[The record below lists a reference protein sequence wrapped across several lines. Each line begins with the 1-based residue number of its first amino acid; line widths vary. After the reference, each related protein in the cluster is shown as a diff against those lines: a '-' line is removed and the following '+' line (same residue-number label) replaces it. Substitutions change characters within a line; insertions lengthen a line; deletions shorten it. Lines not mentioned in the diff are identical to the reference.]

1 MKKRRFYGTVFV
13 LIICFIWG
21 NSMIN
26 AEVSGA
32 ISHFIA
38 DILGG
43 EGGSTAEGHFLLRK
57 AAHFSEYAALGVITL
72 LFYGTLT
79 ADRAKKY
86 LSAALTGISVPLVD
100 ETIQIFSGRGPA
112 LSDVWIDISGF
123 IFGTVL
129 ISLILFILL
138 RREKRK
144 K

>member
-1 MKKRRFYGTVFV
+1 MKRKRIYGTVFV
-13 LIICFIWG
+13 LTLCFIWG
-21 NSMIN
+21 NSMIG

-57 AAHFSEYAALGVITL
+57 AAHFSEYAALGVATL

-79 ADRAKKY
+79 ADRTKKY
-86 LSAALTGISVPLVD
+86 LSAALTGVSVPLID
-100 ETIQIFSGRGPA
+100 ETIQIFSGRGSA
-112 LSDVWIDISGF
+112 LTDVWIDISGF
-123 IFGTVL
+123 TFGTVL

-138 RREKRK
+138 RRGKWK

>member
-1 MKKRRFYGTVFV
+1 MKRKRIYGTVFV
-13 LIICFIWG
+13 LTLCFIWG
-21 NSMIN
+21 NSMIG

-57 AAHFSEYAALGVITL
+57 AAHFSEYAALGVTTL

-79 ADRAKKY
+79 ADRARKY

-100 ETIQIFSGRGPA
+100 ETIQIFSGRGPTI
-112 LSDVWIDISGF
+112 SDIWIDISGF
-123 IFGTVL
+123 VFATVL
-129 ISLILFILL
+129 ISLILYILL
-138 RREKRK
+138 RRRK
-144 K
+144 GKK

>member
-1 MKKRRFYGTVFV
+1 MKRKRIYGTVFV

-21 NSMIN
+21 NSMIST
-26 AEVSGA
+26 EVSGA

-57 AAHFSEYAALGVITL
+57 AAHFSEYTALGVTTL

-79 ADRAKKY
+79 ADRMKKY
-86 LSAALTGISVPLVD
+86 LSAALTGISVPLID
-100 ETIQIFSGRGPA
+100 ETIQIFSGRGSA
-112 LSDVWIDISGF
+112 ISDIWIDISGF
-123 IFGTVL
+123 VFGSAL
-129 ISLILFILL
+129 ISLILYILS
-138 RREKRK
+138 RRGKGK

>member
-1 MKKRRFYGTVFV
+1 MKRKRIYGTFFV

-57 AAHFSEYAALGVITL
+57 AAHFSEYAALGVATL

-79 ADRAKKY
+79 ADRTKKY
-86 LSAALTGISVPLVD
+86 LSAALTGVSVPLVD
-100 ETIQIFSGRGPA
+100 ETIQIFSGRGSA
-112 LSDVWIDISGF
+112 LTDVWIDISGF
-123 IFGTVL
+123 TFGTVL

-138 RREKRK
+138 RRGKWK

>member
-1 MKKRRFYGTVFV
+1 
-13 LIICFIWG
+13 
-21 NSMIN
+21 MIG

-57 AAHFSEYAALGVITL
+57 AAHFAEYTALGVITL

-79 ADRAKKY
+79 ADRTKKF

-100 ETIQIFSGRGPA
+100 ETIQIFSGRGSA
-112 LSDVWIDISGF
+112 LADVWIDISGVV
-123 IFGTVL
+123 FGTAL
-129 ISLILFILL
+129 ISLILYILS
-138 RREKRK
+138 RRGEREK
-144 K
+144 

>member
-26 AEVSGA
+26 KEVSGA

-57 AAHFSEYAALGVITL
+57 AAHFSEYAALGVATL

-79 ADRAKKY
+79 ADRTKKY
-86 LSAALTGISVPLVD
+86 ISAALTGVSVPLID

-112 LSDVWIDISGF
+112 LADVWIDISGF
-123 IFGTVL
+123 TFGAVL
-129 ISLILFILL
+129 LSLILFILL
-138 RREKRK
+138 RRVQGK